1 MRKLLFV
8 GCLASAGAVWAT
20 PSISGVQ
27 ASPRDGGKAVRIVY
41 TLANEPAVVTLGLYE
56 KATGAYIGE
65 GTYTNLAGDVNCLV
79 QPGGTRKTIVWTKD
93 TAWTRADGD
102 VDVRLRVWPT
112 NCPPDYLVLNLTDIE
127 KKVPARYYVST
138 NAFPVPLADVMYR
151 TTHLV
156 MRKIPAANVEW
167 RMGSPAKEAN
177 RELKVG
183 DASSAGENLHY
194 VRLTEDFYLGIYPVT
209 YRQHCYGVNDGK
221 NYGAWSSTAG
231 DFAAVRKDDWPYL
244 QTQFVSLRSWM
255 HDSNPGKDC
264 HGGCGV
270 VTKCWPEYG
279 HEIDEMQSDT
289 CVKST
294 KGKYTPY
301 LRWWRDRY
309 GFEFDLPTDAQWE
322 FACRA
327 GTSGA
332 VYLEG
337 LPACYTNALT
347 AAQLNEISWNVNNSF
362 DETVQCVTPHVVGQ
376 KRPNAFGLYDM
387 IGNVFEWCLN
397 VSDSPARSAEAV
409 VDPVGATGKNN
420 DRVRACIVR
429 GGSYASHVGYCR
441 SAARGAM
448 STTGLNNPNYADPSV
463 KSAATVNW
471 HAGYRLWLPA
481 QAAR

>member
-1 MRKLLFV
+1 MRKLLFIC
-8 GCLASAGAVWAT
+8 CLAYAGAVGAS
-20 PSISGVQ
+20 PSISNVQ
-27 ASPRDGGKAVRIVY
+27 ASPRDGGKAVRIAY

-56 KATGAYIGE
+56 KSTGAYIGE
-65 GTYTNLAGDVNCLV
+65 GAYTNLSGDVNCLV

-102 VDVRLRVWPT
+102 VDVRLRAWPT

-151 TTHLV
+151 TSHLV

-177 RELKVG
+177 RELTVG
-183 DASSAGENLHY
+183 GNASAGENLHY
-194 VRLTEDFYLGIYPVT
+194 VRLTEDYYLGIYPVT
-209 YRQHCYGVNDGK
+209 YRQHCTATQYSGSGK
-221 NYGAWSSTAG
+221 GAWETAG
-231 DFAAVRKDDWPYL
+231 FASVRRDDWPFGP
-244 QTQFVSLRSWM
+244 TQFVSLRSWM
-255 HDSNPGKDC
+255 HDSNSGRDC
-264 HGGCGV
+264 HGECGV

-279 HEIDEMQSDT
+279 HEIDAANAETCKKSDT
-289 CVKST
+289 HN
-294 KGKYTPY
+294 YTPY
-301 LRWWRDRY
+301 LRAWRDRY

-327 GTSGA
+327 GTASA

-347 AAQLNEISWNVNNSF
+347 AAQLDEISWNANNSF
-362 DETVQCVTPHVVGQ
+362 DETVRSVTPHVVGQ

-397 VSDSPARSAEAV
+397 VKDSPARSAETT
-409 VDPVGATGKNN
+409 VDPIGATGKLN
-420 DRVRACIVR
+420 DRSRACIAR

-441 SAARGAM
+441 AAARAAM
-448 STTGLNNPNYADPSV
+448 PSTALYNSNYT
-463 KSAATVNW
+463 ATSGDAISW
-471 HAGYRLWLPA
+471 QMGYRLWLPA